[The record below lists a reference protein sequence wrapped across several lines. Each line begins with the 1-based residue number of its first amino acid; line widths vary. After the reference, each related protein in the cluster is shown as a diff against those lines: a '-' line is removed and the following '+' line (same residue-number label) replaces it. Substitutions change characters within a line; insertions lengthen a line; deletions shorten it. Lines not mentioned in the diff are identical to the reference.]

1 MAEKTARLD
10 ETQKKSFKRVYQ
22 VETETFGHPKDE
34 TLKMLCHHFN
44 VSEEQG
50 KALVN

>member
-1 MAEKTARLD
+1 MPEKSTQLD
-10 ETQKKSFKRVYQ
+10 ETQKKSFKRAYE
-22 VETETFGHPKDE
+22 VETETFDHPKGE